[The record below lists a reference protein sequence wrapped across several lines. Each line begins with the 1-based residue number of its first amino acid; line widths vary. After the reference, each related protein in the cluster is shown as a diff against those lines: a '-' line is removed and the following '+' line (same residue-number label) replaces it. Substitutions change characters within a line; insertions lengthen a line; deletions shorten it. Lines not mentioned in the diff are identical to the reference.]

1 MSISTIRT
9 ALAANLATITGLRT
23 AAVVPDDPMPPV
35 AVVIPSRVSW
45 DTAFARGLDTY
56 EFTVLVIVGRV
67 NERTAQNNLDAYCQA
82 TGAQSVKTAIERDK
96 TLGGAAQSLRV
107 TEMRNYNAIQ
117 IAENTYLSAEFAVT
131 VYA

>member
-1 MSISTIRT
+1 MSLSEIRT

-45 DTAFARGLDTY
+45 DTAMGRGLDTY

-67 NERTAQNNLDAYCQA
+67 NERTAQNKLDGYCQA
-82 TGAQSVKTAIERDK
+82 SGALSVKTAIERDK